1 MRRDAHHD
9 GKYLL
14 RTPDELLTPA
24 DIADAYKSLYQ
35 AERGWRD
42 LKTTQIN
49 LRPVF
54 TTRTNASKPTSSC
67 AGSRCCC
74 LRVAEHA
81 VGGTW
86 RNMRDELDRLHLV
99 TLATADGEVA
109 QRGQLMPTQLALLRT
124 LELPEPPRFFDF
136 TPTSS

>member
-14 RTPDELLTPA
+14 RTPDESLTPA

-86 RNMRDELDRLHLV
+86 RNM
-99 TLATADGEVA
+99 ATSLTVS
-109 QRGQLMPTQLALLRT
+109 T
-124 LELPEPPRFFDF
+124 
-136 TPTSS
+136 